1 MPLEK
6 DKQMLRIL
14 YAVYFGLIAIPVFV
28 VHTILT
34 ALIVTVGCLLGGE
47 KFFSFY
53 PGMLWSKVT
62 CRLAMCPVKV
72 YGREH
77 LHKGQSYVFVA
88 NHQGAFDIFLIYG
101 FLGVPMKWMM
111 KRGLAKIPFV
121 GYACRAAGFIFV
133 DNSSPKAARRSIAEA
148 KRGIVNGFSGRIT
161 IRNGESR
168 AF

>member
-62 CRLAMCPVKV
+62 CRLAMF
-72 YGREH
+72 
-77 LHKGQSYVFVA
+77 S
-88 NHQGAFDIFLIYG
+88 DI
-101 FLGVPMKWMM
+101 
-111 KRGLAKIPFV
+111 R
-121 GYACRAAGFIFV
+121 
-133 DNSSPKAARRSIAEA
+133 
-148 KRGIVNGFSGRIT
+148 FSGCPHEMDDET
-161 IRNGESR
+161 GTG
-168 AF
+168 

>member
-101 FLGVPMKWMM
+101 FLGVPMK
-111 KRGLAKIPFV
+111 
-121 GYACRAAGFIFV
+121 
-133 DNSSPKAARRSIAEA
+133 
-148 KRGIVNGFSGRIT
+148 
-161 IRNGESR
+161 
-168 AF
+168 